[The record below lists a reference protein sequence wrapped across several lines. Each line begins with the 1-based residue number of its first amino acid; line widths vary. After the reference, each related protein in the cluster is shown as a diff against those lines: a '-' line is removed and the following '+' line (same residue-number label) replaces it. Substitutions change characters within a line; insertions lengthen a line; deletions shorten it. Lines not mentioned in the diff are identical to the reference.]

1 MAISSE
7 MTGGFKIVGVA
18 RMKGGAVYFAGY
30 LHIIILVNLLTRPVS
45 RGGAGGA
52 CAPPFDNVKFIIN
65 C

>member
-1 MAISSE
+1 
-7 MTGGFKIVGVA
+7 
-18 RMKGGAVYFAGY
+18 MKGGAVYFAGY